1 MKKVIPY
8 SIFLFVLIVLNLSM
22 FLKPVEVKIKGSV
35 SDNAGLFPADMK
47 IHLWKKA
54 IKLHHVKTDK
64 FGNFEIIVPEEGE
77 YSFVLSENN
86 LYYYT
91 QKDSNIAIPASETH
105 QHNFKITINKQE
117 LKHKCTRLVEAIRH
131 LEKNPGNI
139 SFKGITYAR
148 FPSNMNEFQLFFCTK
163 VPHEN
168 LKKTASKVIN
178 DFYRFKVVSDTAYFS
193 KYAQIT
199 SGYTDKCETRSLDFL
214 TDGLNFYLEKNPEGF
229 FEVINNYN
237 NEQITSILK
246 NLVRKQSK
254 EQQEQ
259 IFGKLPSYNGRIH
272 SLYTKLNS
280 EKKSK

>member
-1 MKKVIPY
+1 M
-8 SIFLFVLIVLNLSM
+8 FV
-22 FLKPVEVKIKGSV
+22 KPAEVKIKGNV
-35 SDNAGLFPADMK
+35 CDNAGLFPADLK
-47 IHLWKKA
+47 INLWKKA
-54 IKLHHVKTDK
+54 LKLHSVKTDK
-64 FGNFEIIVPEEGE
+64 FGNFEITVPEEGE
-77 YSFVLSENN
+77 YSFILSENN

-91 QKDSNIAIPASETH
+91 QKDSNITIPAGESH

-117 LKHKCTRLVEAIRH
+117 LKHKCTRLVEAARH
-131 LEKNPGNI
+131 LEKNPGNV

-168 LKKTASKVIN
+168 LKKTAGKVIN
-178 DFYRFKVVSDTAYFS
+178 DFYRFKVVSDTAYYS

-199 SGYTDKCETRSLDFL
+199 SGFTDKCEIRALDYL
-214 TDGLNFYLEKNPEGF
+214 TEGLNFYLEKNPEGF

-237 NEQITSILK
+237 NEQITCILK

-254 EQQEQ
+254 EQQEL
-259 IFGKLPSYNGRIH
+259 IFGKLPSYNGRIY
-272 SLYTKLNS
+272 SLYTKINS